1 MSILNCRNCDSL
13 DLVVVKSGPHN
24 KLICANCLSFQTF
37 LSKSKLKTFI
47 ALQKEILWIDN
58 CNVLCPSPSNDFE
71 NSELA
76 DMLLK

>member
-76 DMLLK
+76 DMLL

>member
-47 ALQKEILWIDN
+47 ALQRELPPDN
-58 CNVLCPSPSNDFE
+58 CNDLRPRPSNDFE